1 MCIGEREREREIM
14 MKNVEVKWWVVV
26 VVLGWHGVVCAVES
40 TSYTTNTRTSTRVSG
55 GNLVGGVGIGNI
67 TKSFPAFFILGDSL
81 VDVGNNNYITTI
93 ARANILP
100 FGIDFPSGPTGRFCN
115 GKLLIDFVGMI
126 VKLKS
131 PSPFS

>member
-1 MCIGEREREREIM
+1 M
-14 MKNVEVKWWVVV
+14 
-26 VVLGWHGVVCAVES
+26 ES
-40 TSYTTNTRTSTRVSG
+40 TSYTTNTRTSTRVTE
-55 GNLVGGVGIGNI
+55 GNLVGEVSIGNI